1 MMDQRGVHFGGFRL
15 GSGHSSG
22 KTGGVMLALF
32 TGTHI
37 NKVDKKGRV
46 SVPAPFRA
54 TLSGQGFTGAVVF
67 PSFTSDCLEGCGA
80 SFLEE
85 LAAGMDA
92 TAAVFSEEEDDLATL
107 IFAQARQIAFDT
119 EGRIILP
126 DDFMEHAGITD
137 SAAFVGKGRKFQ
149 IWQPE
154 TLKAKTLELM
164 KKAREKR
171 PTIALARTRN
181 TGGDA

>member
-1 MMDQRGVHFGGFRL
+1 
-15 GSGHSSG
+15 
-22 KTGGVMLALF
+22 MLALF

-54 TLSGQGFTGAVVF
+54 TLSGQGFAGAVVF
-67 PSFTSDCLEGCGA
+67 PSFTADSLEGCGA

-107 IFAQARQIAFDT
+107 VFAQARQLAFDP

-126 DDFMEHAGITD
+126 AEFMDHAGITD
-137 SAAFVGKGRKFQ
+137 TAAFVGKGRKFQ
-149 IWQPE
+149 IWHPDR
-154 TLKAKTLELM
+154 LKVHTAELM
-164 KKAREKR
+164 KKARDKR
-171 PTIALARTRN
+171 PTVSLARTR
-181 TGGDA
+181 TPGGDA

>member
-1 MMDQRGVHFGGFRL
+1 
-15 GSGHSSG
+15 
-22 KTGGVMLALF
+22 MLALF

-54 TLSGQGFTGAVVF
+54 TLSGQGFAGAVVF
-67 PSFTSDCLEGCGA
+67 PSFTADCIEGCGA
-80 SFLEE
+80 SFLEK
-85 LAAGMDA
+85 LAEGMNVS
-92 TAAVFSEEEDDLATL
+92 AAVFSEEEDELTSL
-107 IFAQARQIAFDT
+107 IFAQSRQIPFDP

-137 SAAFVGKGRKFQ
+137 SAAFVGKAHKFQ

-154 TLKAKTLELM
+154 ALKAHTASVM

-171 PTIALARTRN
+171 PTVTLPRPGT

>member
-1 MMDQRGVHFGGFRL
+1 
-15 GSGHSSG
+15 
-22 KTGGVMLALF
+22 MLALF

-54 TLSGQGFTGAVVF
+54 TLSGQGFAGAVVF
-67 PSFTSDCLEGCGA
+67 PSFTADCIEGCGA

-85 LAAGMDA
+85 LAAGMDVS
-92 TAAVFSEEEDDLATL
+92 AAVFSEEEDDLATL
-107 IFAQARQIAFDT
+107 IFAQARQLAFDP

-126 DDFMEHAGITD
+126 DDFMAHAGIGD

-149 IWQPE
+149 IWEPE
-154 TLKAKTLELM
+154 RLKAHTADLM
-164 KKAREKR
+164 RKARDKR
-171 PTIALARTRN
+171 PTIALGRART
-181 TGGDA
+181 GGEA